1 MKVRH
6 SRRQPIAAL
15 AAIVLVGVLA
25 AIGRANAVVIAV
37 TPASS
42 AVSVGDTFGIDIV
55 VSGLDA
61 GGEIVS
67 AFDLDLAYDAGLV
80 SAAGITFSPL
90 LGVPDVDAFTAG
102 VFSSG
107 RVDFANLSLLS
118 NLDLAALQGDS
129 VLLAR
134 LTFRALDAA
143 TAALNLDPLAAPG
156 VALVGLDPFSLL
168 PIDRIGNASVLI
180 TRPTTVPQPG
190 SLALIALALIAIAIV
205 KRTSFVRS
213 VK

>member
-1 MKVRH
+1 MKVCNLRRH
-6 SRRQPIAAL
+6 PIAAL

-25 AIGRANAVVIAV
+25 AVGRANAVVIQV
-37 TPASS
+37 TPAVS

-67 AFDLDLAYDAGLV
+67 AFDLDLTYDTGLV
-80 SAAGITFSPL
+80 SATGITFSSL
-90 LGVPDVDAFTAG
+90 LGVPDVDAFTAS

-107 RVDFANLSLLS
+107 RIDFANLSLLP

-134 LTFRALDAA
+134 LTFRALAA
-143 TAALNLDPLAAPG
+143 
-156 VALVGLDPFSLL
+156 
-168 PIDRIGNASVLI
+168 
-180 TRPTTVPQPG
+180 
-190 SLALIALALIAIAIV
+190 
-205 KRTSFVRS
+205 
-213 VK
+213 